1 MALVLPVLAMCL
13 VCQVHGRDANKA
25 DNNNNN
31 HHHSSSTIAEHRGLF
46 KSCFSSS
53 EAQGEFFSNGKLMAS
68 SSTGSHQEDMAESYS
83 TQKKEPALF
92 KFVKKKGRVTL
103 NLTPTSSDHGHK
115 RSRWKRNGR
124 STTISATA
132 KSHHHHKA
140 SSIDKETVSISMDPL
155 ASLRLLRVL
164 WIASSSLL
172 AAFVGTLKLLGPLI
186 FARRVLA
193 QVGELVS
200 DYMMGRYLRTTYDH
214 YDRKYWRKY
223 QGPAAA
229 RSMGRCFAHMAILLQ
244 LGYFM
249 EKWLSLQS
257 PPCVISGTG
266 ACHWWCGLLWILSVV
281 GTGNIGAVLVSI
293 LLRVSDALQFLTE
306 N

>member
-1 MALVLPVLAMCL
+1 
-13 VCQVHGRDANKA
+13 
-25 DNNNNN
+25 
-31 HHHSSSTIAEHRGLF
+31 
-46 KSCFSSS
+46 
-53 EAQGEFFSNGKLMAS
+53 MAS
-68 SSTGSHQEDMAESYS
+68 SRTGNDQDGTAEKYS
-83 TQKKEPALF
+83 TQKKESSLL

-103 NLTPTSSDHGHK
+103 NLTPKSSAHGHK
-115 RSRWKRNGR
+115 RSRRTR
-124 STTISATA
+124 SISTSTR
-132 KSHHHHKA
+132 SHHHHHK
-140 SSIDKETVSISMDPL
+140 STSKDKETVSISMDPL
-155 ASLRLLRVL
+155 ASLRLVRIL
-164 WIASSSLL
+164 WVAGSSLL

-229 RSMGRCFAHMAILLQ
+229 RSLGRCFAHMAILLQ

-266 ACHWWCGLLWILSVV
+266 ACHWWCGLLWILSVI

-293 LLRVSDALQFLTE
+293 LVRVSGVTISNIKFE
-306 N
+306 NP